1 MKYTAALLFVAA
13 SHGANSLSVAP
24 RIAAS
29 RGTLAA
35 FLHNNDYR
43 KTTSSSSLSTARTR
57 TTKLYSASAA
67 ISADGSYD
75 GGEENFKY
83 GPGEKMKA
91 VHTRIPVLAEH

>member
-13 SHGANSLSVAP
+13 GHGANSLSVAP

-35 FLHNNDYR
+35 SLHNDYR
-43 KTTSSSSLSTARTR
+43 RLTSSSSLSTARTS

-67 ISADGSYD
+67 ISADSSYGGS
-75 GGEENFKY
+75 EETIKY
-83 GPGEKMKA
+83 GPGE
-91 VHTRIPVLAEH
+91 